1 MEEQKPS
8 LAMYGFSRND
18 EKWKQLQQLV
28 CCNRW
33 DENIF
38 LERLFFMS
46 FDTNVSPLFP
56 RTNSPAHVVYLALGS
71 NLGDRRSNLAA
82 ALQQLREKVELHTI
96 SSVYETEPVGYL
108 DQPRFLNM
116 VCCGKTE
123 LSAQELL
130 KEVKTIEVTIGRQP
144 SFRNGP
150 RPIDIDILLY
160 DNLQLEQDTLTIP
173 HPRMH
178 ERAFVLVPLAEISP
192 SEIDP
197 VSGKTIR
204 ELADALPHDGVKIL
218 APNLRIALDRD
229 IQNGSPSIHVRLGRA
244 GVVGVKKVLLLGEG
258 PYQRWSEAT
267 FNLYADLDTKRAGV
281 HMSRFSDVL
290 EEVLEEKANS
300 SWPKIEF
307 LAEAVAQALVERQV
321 VSRAEVH
328 IHTALPLQKWT
339 PVSGRRTQEV
349 YGLLAQAVA
358 TRYGSRRLLGVEV
371 EGMVACPCAQD
382 MVHSFARTRL
392 REEGFQVD
400 AIEKMLSVTPL
411 ATHNQRGRATLLIG
425 TQQDI
430 EAGDLVALVESAMSS
445 ENYALLKRPDELYI
459 VNKAHAN
466 PHFVEDVVREVLN
479 GVVDKYTN
487 LSDDTFVWVHQRNE
501 ETIHKYDVDA
511 EGWGTLGEL
520 RSELL
525 QLVDVAHH
533 TSKEEWLGAIEKA
546 TQ

>member
-1 MEEQKPS
+1 
-8 LAMYGFSRND
+8 
-18 EKWKQLQQLV
+18 
-28 CCNRW
+28 
-33 DENIF
+33 
-38 LERLFFMS
+38 MS
-46 FDTNVSPLFP
+46 FDTTASPLFP
-56 RTNSPAHVVYLALGS
+56 RTSNPTHIVYLALGS
-71 NLGDRRSNLAA
+71 NLGDRRGNLAA
-82 ALQQLREKVELHTI
+82 ALQRLREKVELHTI

-123 LSAQELL
+123 LSPEQLL
-130 KEVKTIEVTIGRQP
+130 KEVKTIETIIGRQP

-150 RPIDIDILLY
+150 RPIDIDILLF
-160 DNLQLEQDTLTIP
+160 DDIQMKQEALTIP

-178 ERAFVLVPLAEISP
+178 ERAFVLIPLSEISP
-192 SEIDP
+192 NVVDP
-197 VSGKTIR
+197 QSGKTVQ
-204 ELADALPHDGVKIL
+204 ELADALPHDGVKLL
-218 APNLRIALDRD
+218 APNLRVALDRD
-229 IQNGSPSIHVRLGRA
+229 IQNGSPAIHVRLGRA
-244 GVVGVKKVLLLGEG
+244 GVVGIKKALLLGKG
-258 PYQRWSEAT
+258 NSQQWSEAS
-267 FNLYADLDTKRAGV
+267 FDLYADLDTKRAGV

-290 EEVLEEKANS
+290 EEVLEEKANT
-300 SWPKIEF
+300 SWPKIEL

-328 IHTALPLQKWT
+328 VRTALPLQKWT

-349 YGLLAQAVA
+349 YGLIAQAVA

-382 MVHSFARTRL
+382 MVHSFTRMRL
-392 REEGFQVD
+392 QEEGFQD
-400 AIEKMLSVTPL
+400 DTIEKMLSVTPL

-425 TQQDI
+425 TEQDI
-430 EAGDLVALVESAMSS
+430 EAGDLVALVENAMSS

-479 GVVDKYTN
+479 GVVEKYTN
-487 LSDDTFVWVHQRNE
+487 FSDNTFVWVHQRNE

-520 RSELL
+520 RSELI
-525 QLVDVAHH
+525 QMVDAIHH

-546 TQ
+546 AR